1 MPTAVRKSGERM
13 VCSWLDDDRPAT
25 LGSSHSI
32 GKRRRD
38 AMQEIASGYGLV
50 EAPVWDPARGLTFS
64 DVLQGG
70 VYRLAHNNHISEVI
84 PKRRGVGGMALHA
97 AGGLIVGG
105 RNIAW
110 VGDDGETRVLLEPGA
125 IPGAIGFND
134 LTTDAA
140 GRIYVGSLCYRVF
153 ADPPKPGFLHV
164 IDLDGTMRT
173 LSDGVMLTNGL
184 GVSPDGRR
192 LFHCDARAS
201 LIRVYDVAAD
211 GRVGPWRQFATLGE
225 GHVADG
231 LKVAADGS
239 VWVADARG
247 GRVAVFEPDGA
258 HRADIAVPLPMVTS
272 LCFGGADLADLYIV
286 TGSEG
291 GPSDACGSIFQT
303 RADTPG
309 LPLAKARMK
318 V

>member
-1 MPTAVRKSGERM
+1 MRKVAE
-13 VCSWLDDDRPAT
+13 
-25 LGSSHSI
+25 
-32 GKRRRD
+32 
-38 AMQEIASGYGLV
+38 GYGLV
-50 EAPVWDPARGLTFS
+50 EAPVWDEARGLFFS
-64 DVLQGG
+64 DVLGGG
-70 VYRLAHNNHISEVI
+70 VRLLGLDGAISEVV

-97 AGGLIVGG
+97 NGGLVVGG

-110 VGDDGETRVLLEPGA
+110 VGADGEARVLLEAGA

-164 IDLDGTMRT
+164 IDLDGSMRT

-184 GVSPDGRR
+184 GVSPDGKR
-192 LFHCDARAS
+192 LYHSDARAD
-201 LIRVYDVAAD
+201 LVRVYDVAED
-211 GRVGPWRQFATLGE
+211 GSVGPWRQFATLGE
-225 GHVADG
+225 GRVADG

-247 GRVAVFEPDGA
+247 GRVAVFEPDGR
-258 HRADIAVPLPMVTS
+258 HRRDIAVPLPMVTS
-272 LCFGGADLADLYIV
+272 LCFAGADLTDLYVV

-291 GPSDACGSIFQT
+291 GPSEACGSIVQP
-303 RADTPG
+303 RVDVPG
-309 LPLAKARMK
+309 LPLAKAR
-318 V
+318 VAV